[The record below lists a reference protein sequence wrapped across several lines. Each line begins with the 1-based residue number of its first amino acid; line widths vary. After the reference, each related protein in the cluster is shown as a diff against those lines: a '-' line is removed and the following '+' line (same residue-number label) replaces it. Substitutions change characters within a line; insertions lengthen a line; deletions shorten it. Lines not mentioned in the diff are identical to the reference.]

1 VLRLRAALESV
12 GEKVKRLRLA
22 WWFAEEAVV

>member
-1 VLRLRAALESV
+1 MLRLRAASESV

-22 WWFAEEAVV
+22 WRVAVEAVV

>member
-12 GEKVKRLRLA
+12 GGKVKRLRLA
-22 WWFAEEAVV
+22 WRFAEEALV

>member
-12 GEKVKRLRLA
+12 GGKMKRLRLA
-22 WWFAEEAVV
+22 WRFAEEAVV